1 MGKRLVY
8 AGLDP
13 SLSLSLSIYIYIYSK
28 WENGSEGE
36 AASLQESKAS
46 FGFFSHTIGVWI
58 FLPYQGL
65 GPSLSLSLSRIFLPY
80 QGLGPSL
87 SLSLSLSIYIYIYI
101 IVTLSGKT
109 VVKKKQHH
117 SKASFGFF
125 SHTIDWMLDFRSCD
139 IIIIIFFFFYD
150 TR

>member
-13 SLSLSLSIYIYIYSK
+13 SLSLSLYIYIYIYSK

-87 SLSLSLSIYIYIYI
+87 SLSLSLYIYIYIYN
-101 IVTLSGKT
+101 SY
-109 VVKKKQHH
+109 
-117 SKASFGFF
+117 SKWENGSEEEAASLQGL
-125 SHTIDWMLDFRSCD
+125 IW
-139 IIIIIFFFFYD
+139 IFLPYN
-150 TR
+150 